1 MLVVT
6 WWHVSDNQHPNE
18 QRTTNNQTNN
28 QQLTTNNYQA
38 VDPAT
43 RITKLRE
50 LIRHHEDRYYVLQDP
65 EISDA
70 EFDALLKELQA
81 LERDHP
87 DLVTVDSP
95 TQRVGGRPV
104 ETFAPVQHAEP
115 MLSLDNAYNEEELR
129 AFDERLHRG
138 LGNVEGPLPYV
149 AELKIDG
156 LGIALQY
163 RDRRLVRGA
172 TRGDGITGED
182 VTASVR
188 TIKDIPPVLKG
199 GPAGM
204 IEIRGEIY
212 LPRNEFERTNR
223 EREEAG
229 APRFANPRNAASGA
243 IRQLDPEQV
252 KKRGLRAF
260 LYQLVAVE
268 GMPATHTD
276 LLRSLGKWGLP
287 VEPHW
292 KALNGIDSVAA
303 YCREW
308 SEKRSSATRVLPFD
322 TDGVVVK
329 LDDIALR
336 GRLGTT
342 AKFPRWAIAFK
353 FPPEQA
359 ETTLTKIDINVGRTG
374 AVTPFAVLEPVVIA
388 GTTVSMATLH
398 NANEVARKDVR
409 DGDRVIVEKA
419 GDIIPQVVR
428 VVNPDRADRSPR
440 WEMPRQCPRCQSE
453 LVRAEDE
460 AVWRCENTSC
470 PAKLQR
476 GLEHFAARHAMNI
489 EGLGESLIARLIADG
504 LVASYADVYTLTMD
518 QLANLERMGKKSAA
532 NLVEQIQRSK
542 TREFWR
548 LIYGLGIRHVGE
560 RGAQALAGAFGSM
573 DGLLAASQEQ
583 LQAVP
588 DIGPVVAASVRQYL
602 DQPQNRTLIKQL
614 ADAGLKMDAPL
625 VATSAPGPLSGKT
638 FVITGTLPTMSREG
652 ATQEIESRGGKVTGS
667 VSKKTNYV
675 IVGADPGSKL
685 AKAETL
691 GVRTLD
697 EAAFKQLL
705 GL

>member
-1 MLVVT
+1 
-6 WWHVSDNQHPNE
+6 
-18 QRTTNNQTNN
+18 
-28 QQLTTNNYQA
+28 
-38 VDPAT
+38 VDSAT
-43 RITKLRE
+43 RITQLRD
-50 LIRHHEDRYYVLQDP
+50 LIRHHEERYYVLQDP
-65 EISDA
+65 EVSDA
-70 EFDALLKELQA
+70 EFDKLLKELQA

-87 DLVTVDSP
+87 DLVTLDSP
-95 TQRVGGRPV
+95 TQRVGGRPA
-104 ETFAPVQHAEP
+104 ESFASVRHAEP
-115 MLSLDNAYNEEELR
+115 MLSLDNAYSEDELR
-129 AFDERLHRG
+129 AFDERVRRG
-138 LGNVEGPLPYV
+138 LGNAEGPLAYV

-163 RDRRLVRGA
+163 RDGRLVRGA
-172 TRGDGITGED
+172 TRGDGTTGED

-188 TIKDIPPVLKG
+188 TIKDIPQVLKG
-199 GPAGM
+199 APSGT

-212 LPRNEFERTNR
+212 LPRKEFERTNK

-229 APRFANPRNAASGA
+229 EPRFANPRNAASGA

-252 KKRGLRAF
+252 RKRGLRAF
-260 LYQLVAVE
+260 LYQLVSAH
-268 GMPATHTD
+268 GMPDTHGE
-276 LLRSLGKWGLP
+276 LLKALQKWGLP
-287 VEPHW
+287 IEPHW
-292 KALNGIDSVAA
+292 KALKGIDRVAE

-308 SEKRSSATRVLPFD
+308 SDKRSSATRVLPFD
-322 TDGVVVK
+322 TDGVVIK

-336 GRLGTT
+336 GRIGTT
-342 AKFPRWAIAFK
+342 AKFPRWAVAFK

-374 AVTPFAVLEPVVIA
+374 AVTPFAVLEPVFIA

-398 NANEVARKDVR
+398 NANEVARKDIR

-428 VVNPDRADRSPR
+428 VVNPDRKGRSPK
-440 WEMPRQCPRCQSE
+440 WEMPKACPRCGSD

-489 EGLGESLIARLIADG
+489 EGLGESLIARLIAEG
-504 LVASYADVYTLTMD
+504 LVASYADVYRLTTD
-518 QLANLERMGKKSAA
+518 QLVNVERMGKKSAA
-532 NLVEQIQRSK
+532 NLVEEIERSK

-548 LIYGLGIRHVGE
+548 VIYGLGIRHVGE

-573 DGLLAASQEQ
+573 DVLVAASRDQ

-588 DIGPVVAASVRQYL
+588 DIGPVVAAAVREYL
-602 DQPQNRTLIKQL
+602 DEPQNRKLIGQL
-614 ADAGLKMDAPL
+614 AAAGLRMDAPI
-625 VATSAPGPLSGKT
+625 AAASAPGPLSGRT
-638 FVITGTLPTMSREG
+638 FVLTGTLPSMSREE
-652 ATQEIESRGGKVTGS
+652 ATEEIQSRGGKVTSS
-667 VSKKTNYV
+667 VSRKTNYV
-675 IVGADPGSKL
+675 VAGADPGSKL

-691 GVRTLD
+691 GVPILD
-697 EAAFKQLL
+697 EAGLRHLL

>member
-1 MLVVT
+1 
-6 WWHVSDNQHPNE
+6 
-18 QRTTNNQTNN
+18 
-28 QQLTTNNYQA
+28 

-43 RITKLRE
+43 RISELRD
-50 LIRHHEDRYYVLQDP
+50 LIRHHEDQYYVHQDP
-65 EISDA
+65 QISDA
-70 EFDALLKELQA
+70 EFDELLRELQA

-87 DLVTVDSP
+87 DLVTIDSP
-95 TQRVGGRPV
+95 TQRVGGRPA
-104 ETFAPVQHAEP
+104 EGFASVDHAEP
-115 MLSLDNAYNEEELR
+115 MLSLDNAYNDDELR
-129 AFDERLHRG
+129 GFDERLRRG
-138 LGNVEGPLPYV
+138 LENAQGPVPYV

-156 LGIALQY
+156 LSIALRY
-163 RDRRLVRGA
+163 RDGRLVRAA

-188 TIKDIPPVLKG
+188 TINDIPQVLKG
-199 GPAGM
+199 GPAGTV
-204 IEIRGEIY
+204 EIRGEVY
-212 LPRNEFERTNR
+212 LPRKEFERTNN

-229 APRFANPRNAASGA
+229 EPRFANPRNAASGA
-243 IRQLDPEQV
+243 IRQIDPEQV
-252 KKRGLRAF
+252 RKRGLRAF
-260 LYQLVAVE
+260 VYQLVGDDGV
-268 GMPATHTD
+268 PATHAA
-276 LLRSLGKWGLP
+276 LLESLKKWGLP

-292 KALNGIDSVAA
+292 KALTGIEQVAE

-308 SEKRSSATRVLPFD
+308 GEKRSAPTRALPFD

-336 GRLGTT
+336 SRLGTT
-342 AKFPRWAIAFK
+342 SKFPRWAIAFK

-398 NANEVARKDVR
+398 NANEVGRKDVR

-428 VVNPDRADRSPR
+428 VVDPDREGRSPR
-440 WEMPRQCPRCQSE
+440 WEMPSHCPRCQSE

-476 GLEHFAARHAMNI
+476 GLEHFASRHAMNI

-504 LVASYADVYTLTMD
+504 LVGSYADVYKLTAE
-518 QLANLERMGKKSAA
+518 QLGKVERMGKKSAA
-532 NLVEQIQRSK
+532 NLVAQVERSK
-542 TREFWR
+542 TRELWR

-560 RGAQALAGAFGSM
+560 RGARALAGAFGSM
-573 DGLLAASQEQ
+573 DALVASTKEQ

-588 DIGPVVAASVRQYL
+588 EIGPVVAAAVRDYL
-602 DQPQNRTLIKQL
+602 DEPQNQRLIGQL
-614 ADAGLKMDAPL
+614 ASAGLKMDAPI
-625 VATSAPGPLSGKT
+625 VAGEAPGPLTGKT
-638 FVITGTLPTMSREG
+638 FVLTGTLDTLSREA
-652 ATQEIESRGGKVTGS
+652 ATEAIQSRGGKVVGS
-667 VSKKTNYV
+667 VSKKTGYV
-675 IVGADPGSKL
+675 IAGADPGSKL

-691 GVRTLD
+691 GVPILD
-697 EAAFKQLL
+697 EAALRELL
-705 GL
+705 GLY